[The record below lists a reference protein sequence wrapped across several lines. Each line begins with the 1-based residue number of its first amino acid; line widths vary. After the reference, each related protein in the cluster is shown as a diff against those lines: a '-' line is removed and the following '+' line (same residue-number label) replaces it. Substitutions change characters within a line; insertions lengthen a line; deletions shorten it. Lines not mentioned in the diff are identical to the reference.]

1 MASLSGPRH
10 AQGFQ
15 LAEFCDLILYQLPIG
30 VFYGVDANGHDKRS
44 KVAKF
49 LDVLDPVEYL
59 RARGVNAIQLMPIQE
74 CPSQTSMCDNGVD
87 LPISSNASSTSFI

>member
-30 VFYGVDANGHDKRS
+30 VFYGVDANRHDKRS